1 MYQPFCIYPLIGP
14 SHRYEHA
21 QYPALWSEII
31 LWKAPENVVLY
42 VDFVLEWRV
51 PAFKMLVSIALNLK
65 GRVKSS
71 IAKKLQ
77 FDQ

>member
-1 MYQPFCIYPLIGP
+1 MSMLNM
-14 SHRYEHA
+14 H
-21 QYPALWSEII
+21 ALWSEII
-31 LWKAPENVVLY
+31 LWKVPENVVLY

-51 PAFKMLVSIALNLK
+51 PAFKMLVSIALTLK